1 MNVDSEKGGAS
12 ATRKKAERRR
22 CAAARPGSELG
33 NDEIPAVTDE
43 IPALMR
49 HSSRSMAAP
58 RVCRAPLPVDR
69 RRRAASGK
77 QTPPRRSAAVT
88 RLDGGGSG
96 GGVGG
101 GGAGLSGA
109 RRRAQVC
116 AADSERPWDS
126 EARGGGGR
134 AGAFAG
140 EVLYRLV

>member
-1 MNVDSEKGGAS
+1 
-12 ATRKKAERRR
+12 
-22 CAAARPGSELG
+22 
-33 NDEIPAVTDE
+33 
-43 IPALMR
+43 
-49 HSSRSMAAP
+49 MAAP

-96 GGVGG
+96 GG
-101 GGAGLSGA
+101 AGLRGA